1 AWAQAHLGQCL
12 LLAIDADA
20 LLFSRTEPEE
30 RVRFWAQLAAAAQQD
45 TLHLVLTVRSDRWY
59 VGDAADGDANAPV
72 LPSADCY
79 PLASMERDA
88 LRQVIEQPAAQQ
100 GFSFA
105 PAGALVDGLLDA
117 VEHQPAALPLLN
129 ETLLRM
135 VRQYIDRMQRRRLPD
150 DNTLTAEDNLAL
162 GGVNGVV
169 ADLANTYYEGLP
181 ADDRQAMQHVLLR
194 LVDVNDS
201 NQIVLRD
208 PVEQA
213 EFHYAD
219 PLATARAAAVIA
231 GLAEQG
237 LVVISA
243 DAEGPRC
250 VQLGHSALID
260 TWSELRGW
268 LVDSSQQWGLQ
279 RDLRGQV
286 GRWLAD
292 NKEKTKLWHA
302 DPKLPQVEET
312 LWPAGRRREGLQE
325 RLRWEKRVLFPPK
338 KEAPAPDAWVN
349 GAELEFVRESVRE
362 RSGFR
367 QKLFGAVTVFVVV
380 VFLLSGLALWQRGVA
395 LENERIAL
403 AKQAVAEREARR
415 ALAENLAGQSQ
426 LLIRAENRPGDLALI
441 LARDAWLTDHTVNAD
456 RALRNALGS
465 PHWRRTFPPTSRR
478 HQGAVH
484 SAVFSPDG
492 QWIVSGGADG
502 TIRTW
507 RASDLE
513 PQQLL
518 FGHDGWVNSVAT
530 SPDGAQILSGGE
542 DGTVRVWDVA
552 SGQQTGRLEGHA
564 GPVYSVA
571 TSPDGAQILSG
582 ESDGTMRVWDA
593 ASGQQTAR
601 LDGHAG
607 WVWSVAYSPDGT
619 QIVSGGDDGTVR
631 VWDAASGQQTARL
644 DGHAGTVLS
653 VATSPDGAQIVSGGY
668 DGTVRVW

>member
-1 AWAQAHLGQCL
+1 MIGPSRVGKTSLVQAGLLPRLKRTSERPTTAGEKRWRVLPPFPPGQDPPVAAGQDALAALDRFLAAHLAGAEPQATAEALGQADVGPTARAAAWAQAHLGQCL

-325 RLRWEKRVLFPPK
+325 RLRWEKRIVPRRK
-338 KEAPAPDAWVN
+338 KRP
-349 GAELEFVRESVRE
+349 
-362 RSGFR
+362 
-367 QKLFGAVTVFVVV
+367 
-380 VFLLSGLALWQRGVA
+380 
-395 LENERIAL
+395 
-403 AKQAVAEREARR
+403 RR
-415 ALAENLAGQSQ
+415 M
-426 LLIRAENRPGDLALI
+426 PG
-441 LARDAWLTDHTVNAD
+441 
-456 RALRNALGS
+456 
-465 PHWRRTFPPTSRR
+465 
-478 HQGAVH
+478 
-484 SAVFSPDG
+484 
-492 QWIVSGGADG
+492 
-502 TIRTW
+502 
-507 RASDLE
+507 
-513 PQQLL
+513 
-518 FGHDGWVNSVAT
+518 
-530 SPDGAQILSGGE
+530 
-542 DGTVRVWDVA
+542 
-552 SGQQTGRLEGHA
+552 
-564 GPVYSVA
+564 
-571 TSPDGAQILSG
+571 
-582 ESDGTMRVWDA
+582 
-593 ASGQQTAR
+593 
-601 LDGHAG
+601 
-607 WVWSVAYSPDGT
+607 
-619 QIVSGGDDGTVR
+619 
-631 VWDAASGQQTARL
+631 
-644 DGHAGTVLS
+644 
-653 VATSPDGAQIVSGGY
+653 
-668 DGTVRVW
+668 